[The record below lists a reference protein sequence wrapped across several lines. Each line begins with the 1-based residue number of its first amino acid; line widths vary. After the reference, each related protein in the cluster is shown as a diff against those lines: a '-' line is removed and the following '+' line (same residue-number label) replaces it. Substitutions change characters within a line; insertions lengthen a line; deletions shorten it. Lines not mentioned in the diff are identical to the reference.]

1 MLIKT
6 ALKALLI
13 GVGTASALTVLSQI
27 PVGAM
32 LKSTLGPVDPN
43 TGYPTWYED
52 TTGLRLAL
60 CIDNNG
66 LCLSSPPDPTQPAS
80 VATGNFPDEAFWWA
94 AEAEMATNRGGRARL
109 TLATEAAFA
118 NDEVVPGEQI
128 TFNRIRI
135 RVDNLVAGA
144 TYKVTHPYGVDTF
157 VATGSGSRGINST
170 QDIGCCSG
178 SANNPCNFVE
188 LADSRIGPW
197 LKWDPAIAP
206 AAPAGYIGDP
216 NIPHRVVGSPYNTN
230 FFRIEGPNVG
240 GPGINRIETNLF
252 SVAGKR
258 FQ

>member
-1 MLIKT
+1 MIKT
-6 ALKALLI
+6 TLKALLI
-13 GVGTASALTVLSQI
+13 GASAASALMALSQV

-32 LKSTLGPVDPN
+32 LKSVVGPVNSN

-60 CIDNNG
+60 CIDNSG
-66 LCLSSPPDPTQPAS
+66 FCLTPPPDPTKTAS
-80 VATGNFPDEAFWWA
+80 VATGNFPDEAFWWS
-94 AEAEMATNRGGRARL
+94 AEAEMPTNRGGRARL
-109 TLATEAAFA
+109 IMATEAAFA
-118 NDEVVPGEQI
+118 NDEVVSGEQI

-157 VATGSGSRGINST
+157 VASGSGSRGINST

-178 SANNPCNFVE
+178 SLARPCNFVE

-197 LKWDPAIAP
+197 LKWDPTIAP

-216 NIPHRVVGSPYNTN
+216 NVPHRVVGSPLSTN

-240 GPGINRIETNLF
+240 GTGINRIETNLF
-252 SVAGKR
+252 SVSGKR